1 MDASPGTIRPPA
13 SDDLTGSAPRT
24 VVVRLAAAGTISAA
38 VFWTLATVTGSMPL
52 ADHAVIGLMFGCLA
66 TGWILAL
73 RRQVRLAAYVSVGAL
88 WVAGTLSVLLRGL
101 TTPALP
107 TLTVSLVLAALYG
120 NVRRAVLLT
129 AISLAA
135 IVVRTLA
142 PADALPVLDPI
153 PPTAAFL
160 LVVGQLVFV
169 AGTAVTLAD
178 TIALARGH
186 IRRQSEQTARIT
198 QALATSQEAL
208 SVSEAQRLVLVQA
221 HEESPTPFSITD
233 LDGRITYAN
242 RAFARTFGF
251 DAPEACLGLRHT
263 ELYADAAAAA
273 VDAGSAARVLAGD
286 APPRNA
292 PHRLAARRRDGSTF
306 EAEVYGTLLRA
317 ADGAP
322 LGFAGTLFDITDRL
336 RIERE
341 LAARES
347 SLRRTGRIAKIGGWE
362 LDLVAGRPI
371 WDDEVKRIHDL
382 PLDYEP
388 TLESAIG
395 FYVPPADERITELV
409 RRLVEDRTP
418 FDTVLPLRTAAG
430 REIWVR
436 SQGEAIVE
444 DGRVVRVVGTFQD
457 VTEQHDA
464 ALRLAAEEE
473 RSRAIL
479 DASSDRI
486 FLLEA
491 DGTITF
497 EAPACERVLGFAPA
511 ELVGTTMF
519 QWVHGDDLDRAR
531 TTFARLLEHPF
542 QTVTCTLRQRH
553 RDGTWRR
560 LEITARNLLHVRG
573 VGGLL
578 AMARD
583 VTDRQALE
591 ERLRETQKL
600 EGLGRLA
607 GGIAHDF
614 NNLLTAILGYSED
627 LVHELPPGRLRE
639 DVEQIA
645 AAGHRARELTAQLL
659 AFARRQIVQP
669 KTFDPGARVGESLR
683 MLTRVLGEDIALRL
697 DVAPGLP
704 SVRMD
709 PAQFDQIVLNLA
721 VNARD
726 AMPDGGRLDV
736 RLRHRPA
743 AGPDGVEM
751 LVRDSGIGMAPDV
764 LAQVFEPFFTTK
776 ELGHGTGMGLAT
788 VYGIVQQAGGTI
800 GVESV
805 PGHGTTFTVVLPGVA
820 APPDLVSV
828 ETRTPGRG
836 TGERLLLVEDD
847 DAVREFGERTLREA
861 GYAVTASRSGIE
873 ALLAMRT
880 APAPHLLVTDVVM
893 PGMSGRDLAER
904 LRERW
909 PAMPVAYVSGY
920 PQDRLRTADGE
931 LPFLPKPYSRQQLLA
946 LVETC
951 LTAAGAPRHDSA

>member
-1 MDASPGTIRPPA
+1 MISSPGTSYPSPP
-13 SDDLTGSAPRT
+13 DDLTGGAPRT
-24 VVVRLAAAGTISAA
+24 VVVRLAAAGTIAA
-38 VFWTLATVTGSMPL
+38 VVFWGLIVAFGTMPL
-52 ADHAVIGLMFGCLA
+52 ADHAVIGVMFVCLVA
-66 TGWILAL
+66 GWILAL
-73 RRQVRLAAYVSVGAL
+73 QGQVRLAAYVSVGAL
-88 WVAGTLSVLLRGL
+88 WVGGTLGLLLRG
-101 TTPALP
+101 TSTPALP
-107 TLTVSLVLAALYG
+107 TLTISLVLAALYG
-120 NVRRAVLLT
+120 NVRRAVVLTSLSIAVLLLR
-129 AISLAA
+129 SLLPPD
-135 IVVRTLA
+135 TL
-142 PADALPVLDPI
+142 PSV
-153 PPTAAFL
+153 PPMPDLATRL
-160 LVVGQLVFV
+160 LVLGQLVFV
-169 AGTAVTLAD
+169 AGTAITLAD

-186 IRRQSEQTARIT
+186 IRRQSEQTARISE
-198 QALATSQEAL
+198 QLATSQEAL
-208 SVSEAQRLVLVQA
+208 TASEQQRRMLVQA
-221 HEESPTPFSITD
+221 HEQSPTPFGIAD
-233 LDGRITYAN
+233 LEGRTTYVN
-242 RAFARTFGF
+242 PAFAAAFGYGTPEECVGRPMIDFFADRARVVAEATRTMRG
-251 DAPEACLGLRHT
+251 ER
-263 ELYADAAAAA
+263 E
-273 VDAGSAARVLAGD
+273 AGSGFAIT
-286 APPRNA
+286 
-292 PHRLAARRRDGSTF
+292 ARRRDGSTF
-306 EAEVYGTLLRA
+306 EAEVFGVVLTDPEGRPIA
-317 ADGAP
+317 Q
-322 LGFAGTLFDITDRL
+322 AGSVFDISARL
-336 RIERE
+336 RTERD

-371 WDDEVKRIHDL
+371 WDDEVKRIHEV

-395 FYVPPADERITELV
+395 FYAPPADARITELV
-409 RRLVEDRTP
+409 QRLVDDRTP
-418 FDTVLPLRTAAG
+418 FDVVLPLRTATG

-464 ALRLAAEEE
+464 ALRLAAEEA

-486 FLLEA
+486 FLLDA

-497 EAPACERVLGFAPA
+497 EAPACERVLGFGPA
-511 ELVGTTMF
+511 DLVGTTMF
-519 QWVHGDDLDRAR
+519 RWVHADDLDRAQ
-531 TTFARLLEHPF
+531 TTFGRLLEHPF

-573 VGGLL
+573 VNGIL
-578 AMARD
+578 AMGRD

-736 RLRHRPA
+736 RLRHRPES
-743 AGPDGVEM
+743 GPDHVEM
-751 LVRDSGIGMAPDV
+751 LVRDSGVGMSPDV

-800 GVESV
+800 AVESV

-820 APPDLVSV
+820 APPDLIPVP
-828 ETRTPGRG
+828 TRTPGRG
-836 TGERLLLVEDD
+836 RGERLLLVEDD

-909 PAMPVAYVSGY
+909 PSLPVAYVSGY

-931 LPFLPKPYSRQQLLA
+931 LPFLPKPYSRQQLLE
-946 LVETC
+946 LVEAC
-951 LTAAGAPRHDSA
+951 LTPSPAPGHDSA